1 MDHAFGRSF
10 TLGVEEELLLVDRA
24 TLALA
29 PVAERVLASVGD
41 LPRSRLAH
49 EAYAAELEARTP
61 ITESVADAIAALDE
75 SRLAART
82 AGATLMGAGIHPT
95 AQLGDARLVD
105 EERYRIVGKAMRGLL
120 QRTPE
125 CALHVHVGMPDP
137 ETAIWAFNG
146 MRRHLPLLVGLAANS
161 PWWFGG
167 DSGMAS
173 ARAALVRSYPGRGI
187 PRAFHDW
194 DDYCATVDGIVSA
207 GGIDDYTHLW
217 WDVRPHPRLGTLEV
231 REMDAQSS
239 LDDVAALVAL
249 VHALAR
255 HSAEQ
260 SAPPDVAPDALAW
273 SSFRAA
279 RDGLDAEI
287 LCGDRIMPLRDAA
300 RTTLDEVRP
309 VGDDD
314 ALEGVERILREGNG
328 ADRRR
333 RAAERGGADAILTEL
348 VEETSRS
355 SAARSPR

>member
-1 MDHAFGRSF
+1 MEHRFGRAF

-29 PVAERVLASVGD
+29 PTAERVLAAVDHPTD
-41 LPRSRLAH
+41 LLAH

-61 ITESVADAIAALDE
+61 IVRDAAEAVASLRE
-75 SRLAART
+75 SRLAARA
-82 AGATLMGAGIHPT
+82 AGATLMGAGIHP
-95 AQLGDARLVD
+95 AAELGDARLVD
-105 EERYRIVGKAMRGLL
+105 LERYREVGDQMRGLIR
-120 QRTPE
+120 RTPE
-125 CALHVHVGMPDP
+125 CALHVHIGMPDP

-161 PWWFGG
+161 PWWFGH

-173 ARAALVRSYPGRGI
+173 ARAGLVRSYPGRGI

-194 DDYCATVDGIVSA
+194 DDYVATVEGIVSA
-207 GGIDDYTHLW
+207 GGIEDYTHLW
-217 WDVRPHPRLGTLEV
+217 WDVRLHPRHGTLEV

-239 LDDVAALVAL
+239 LDDVAAIVAL

-273 SSFRAA
+273 SAFRAA
-279 RDGLDAEI
+279 RDGLDARI
-287 LCGDRIMPLRDAA
+287 LCGDSIVPLRDAA
-300 RTTLDEVRP
+300 RETLEQAAP
-309 VGDDD
+309 YADDPID
-314 ALEGVERILREGNG
+314 GVERILREGGG

-333 RAAERGGADAILTEL
+333 RAAERGGIRAMLEEL
-348 VEETSRS
+348 VEET
-355 SAARSPR
+355 AGP

>member
-1 MDHAFGRSF
+1 MDHAFGRAF
-10 TLGVEEELLLVDRA
+10 TLGVEEELLLVDRT

-29 PVAERVLASVGD
+29 PVAEGVLANVSD
-41 LPRSRLAH
+41 LPPGRLTH
-49 EAYAAELEARTP
+49 EAYAAEVEGRTP
-61 ITESVADAIAALDE
+61 ITEGVDEAIAALDE
-75 SRLAART
+75 SRRAARA
-82 AGATLMGAGIHPT
+82 AGATLMGAGVHPN
-95 AQLGDARLVD
+95 AKLGDARLVD
-105 EERYRIVGKAMRGLL
+105 VERYRIVGEQMRGLL

-187 PRAFHDW
+187 PRAFRDW
-194 DDYCATVDGIVSA
+194 DEYCETVDGIVSA
-207 GGIDDYTHLW
+207 GGIEDYTHLW

-260 SAPPDVAPDALAW
+260 TAPPDVAADAVAW

-279 RDGLDAEI
+279 RDGLNAEI
-287 LCGDRIMPLRDAA
+287 LCGDQIVPLREAA
-300 RTTLDEVRP
+300 RKTLAQVRG
-309 VGDDD
+309 VGDDG

-333 RAAERGGADAILTEL
+333 RAAERGGAREMLREL

-355 SAARSPR
+355 SAPRSPR

>member
-1 MDHAFGRSF
+1 MDHAFGRPF

-29 PVAERVLASVGD
+29 PVAERVLSNVGD
-41 LPRSRLAH
+41 HPRERLAH

-61 ITESVADAIAALDE
+61 ITGGVADAIGALSE
-75 SRLAART
+75 SRLTARA
-82 AGATLMGAGIHPT
+82 AGATLMGAGVHPT
-95 AQLGDARLVD
+95 AELGDARLVD
-105 EERYRIVGKAMRGLL
+105 EERYRIVGDAMRGLL
-120 QRTPE
+120 RRTPE

-161 PWWFGG
+161 PWWFGT

-194 DDYCATVDGIVSA
+194 DDYCQTVDGIVAA

-217 WDVRPHPRLGTLEV
+217 WDVRPHPRLGTLEI

-260 SAPPDVAPDALAW
+260 TAPPEVAPDALAW

-279 RDGLDAEI
+279 RDGLEAEI
-287 LCGDRIMPLRDAA
+287 LCGDRIMPLREAA
-300 RTTLDEVRP
+300 RVTLDQVRGL
-309 VGDDD
+309 GDDG
-314 ALEGVERILREGNG
+314 ALEGVERILREGGG

-333 RAAERGGADAILTEL
+333 RAAANGGARAMLEEL
-348 VEETSRS
+348 VDET
-355 SAARSPR
+355 AG

>member
-1 MDHAFGRSF
+1 MDHAFGRAF
-10 TLGVEEELLLVDRA
+10 TLGVEEELLLVDRV

-29 PVAERVLASVGD
+29 PIAERVLAAVKEH
-41 LPRSRLAH
+41 PRERLAH

-61 ITESVADAIAALDE
+61 VTGGVSESLSALAE
-75 SRLAART
+75 SRLAARA
-82 AGATLMGAGIHPT
+82 AGATLMGAGVHPT
-95 AQLGDARLVD
+95 AELGDARLVD
-105 EERYRIVGKAMRGLL
+105 VERYRRVGEMMRGML

-146 MRRHLPLLVGLAANS
+146 MRRHLPLLAGLAANS
-161 PWWFGG
+161 PWWFGR

-173 ARAALVRSYPGRGI
+173 ARAGLVRSYPGRGI

-194 DDYCATVDGIVSA
+194 DDYCETVDGIVSA

-239 LDDVAALVAL
+239 LDDVAALVAF

-255 HSAEQ
+255 HAAEQ
-260 SAPPDVAPDALAW
+260 TAPPEVAPDALAW

-279 RDGLDAEI
+279 RDGLDAEV
-287 LCGDRIMPLRDAA
+287 LCGHRIVPLREAA
-300 RTTLDEVRP
+300 RETLDQVRP
-309 VGDDD
+309 FADD
-314 ALEGVERILREGNG
+314 AIEGVERILREGNG

-333 RAAERGGADAILTEL
+333 RAEARGGVRAMLEEL
-348 VEETSRS
+348 VEET
-355 SAARSPR
+355 AQKQHQ

>member
-1 MDHAFGRSF
+1 MEHAFGRAF

-29 PVAERVLASVGD
+29 PHAERVLASAD
-41 LPRSRLAH
+41 HPPERLAH

-61 ITESVADAIAALDE
+61 IVADTGEAIEALRE

-82 AGATLMGAGIHPT
+82 AGATLMGAGVHPT
-95 AQLGDARLVD
+95 AELGDARLVD
-105 EERYRIVGKAMRGLL
+105 LERYRIVGDAMRGLL
-120 QRTPE
+120 RRTPE

-137 ETAIWAFNG
+137 DTAIRAFDG

-161 PWWFGG
+161 PWWFGV

-187 PRAFHDW
+187 PRAFRDW
-194 DDYCATVDGIVSA
+194 DDYAETVEGIVSA

-217 WDVRPHPRLGTLEV
+217 WDVRPHPKLGTLEI

-255 HSAEQ
+255 YCAEHR
-260 SAPPDVAPDALAW
+260 PPADVAPDALAW

-279 RDGLDAEI
+279 RDGLEAEI
-287 LCGDRIMPLRDAA
+287 FCGDRIVPLRQAA
-300 RTTLDEVRP
+300 RETLDQARP
-309 VGDDD
+309 YADD
-314 ALEGVERILREGNG
+314 AVEGVERILREGNG

-333 RAAERGGADAILTEL
+333 RAAERGGAQAMLDEL
-348 VEETSRS
+348 VEET
-355 SAARSPR
+355 AAG

>member
-1 MDHAFGRSF
+1 MEHAFGRAF

-24 TLALA
+24 TFALA
-29 PVAERVLASVGD
+29 PVAERVLANVHD
-41 LPRSRLAH
+41 HPRERLAH

-61 ITESVADAIAALDE
+61 ITADVAEAIDTLSE
-75 SRLAART
+75 SRLAARA
-82 AGATLMGAGIHPT
+82 AGATLMGAGVHPT

-125 CALHVHVGMPDP
+125 CALHVHIGMPDP

-161 PWWFGG
+161 PWWFGA

-194 DDYCATVDGIVSA
+194 DDYCETVDGIVSA

-217 WDVRPHPRLGTLEV
+217 WDVRPHPLLGTLEV

-239 LDDVAALVAL
+239 LGDVAALAAL

-260 SAPPDVAPDALAW
+260 TAPVDVAPDALAW

-287 LCGDRIMPLRDAA
+287 LCGERIMPLRDAA
-300 RTTLDEVRP
+300 RATLDDIRGL
-309 VGDDD
+309 GDGD
-314 ALEGVERILREGNG
+314 ALEGVERILREGGG

-333 RAAERGGADAILTEL
+333 RAAARGGAPAMLSEL

-355 SAARSPR
+355 SAPR

>member
-1 MDHAFGRSF
+1 MEHSFGRAF
-10 TLGVEEELLLVDRA
+10 TLGVEEELLLVDPA

-29 PVAERVLASVGD
+29 PVAERVLANVRD
-41 LPRSRLAH
+41 HPRARLAH
-49 EAYAAELEARTP
+49 EAYAAELETRSP
-61 ITESVADAIAALDE
+61 ITSSASEAVAALRE
-75 SRLAART
+75 SRLAARA
-82 AGATLMGAGIHPT
+82 AGATLMGAGVHPT
-95 AQLGDARLVD
+95 AELGDARLVD

-161 PWWFGG
+161 PWWFGR

-173 ARAALVRSYPGRGI
+173 ARAGLVRSYPGRGI
-187 PRAFHDW
+187 PRAFRDW
-194 DDYCATVDGIVSA
+194 DDYCQTLDGIVSA
-207 GGIDDYTHLW
+207 GGIEDYTHLW

-239 LDDVAALVAL
+239 LDDVAAIAAL

-260 SAPPDVAPDALAW
+260 TAPPIVAPDAVAW

-287 LCGDRIMPLRDAA
+287 LCGDHIVPLREAA
-300 RTTLDEVRP
+300 RETLNQVRDLA
-309 VGDDD
+309 DDD
-314 ALEGVERILREGNG
+314 ALDGVERILREGNG
-328 ADRRR
+328 AYRRR
-333 RAAERGGADAILTEL
+333 RAAELGGARRMLEEL
-348 VEETSRS
+348 VAET
-355 SAARSPR
+355 AA

>member
-1 MDHAFGRSF
+1 VNHAFGRSF

-24 TLALA
+24 THALA
-29 PVAERVLASVGD
+29 PVSERVLANVRD
-41 LPRSRLAH
+41 HPRARLAH

-61 ITESVADAIAALDE
+61 VTESVTEAMAALAE

-82 AGATLMGAGIHPT
+82 AGATLMGAGVHPT
-95 AQLGDARLVD
+95 AKLGDARLVD
-105 EERYRIVGKAMRGLL
+105 EERYRRVGEAMRGLL
-120 QRTPE
+120 RRTPE

-137 ETAIWAFNG
+137 DTAIWAFNG

-167 DSGMAS
+167 ESGMAS

-194 DDYCATVDGIVSA
+194 DDYCETVDGIVSA
-207 GGIDDYTHLW
+207 GGIDDYTYLW
-217 WDVRPHPRLGTLEV
+217 WDVRPHPRLGTIEV

-239 LDDVAALVAL
+239 LGDVAALVAL

-260 SAPPDVAPDALAW
+260 TAPADVAPDALAW

-300 RTTLDEVRP
+300 RVTLREIRG
-309 VGDDD
+309 VGDGD
-314 ALEGVERILREGNG
+314 ALDGVERILREGGG

-333 RAAERGGADAILTEL
+333 RAAERGGVQAMLKEL
-348 VEETSRS
+348 VAETGGG
-355 SAARSPR
+355 

>member
-1 MDHAFGRSF
+1 MDHAFGRAF
-10 TLGVEEELLLVDRA
+10 TLGVEEELLLVDPD
-24 TLALA
+24 TFALA
-29 PVAERVLASVGD
+29 PIAERVLANVHD
-41 LPRSRLAH
+41 HPRDRLAH

-61 ITESVADAIAALDE
+61 VTSSAPEAVEALRE
-75 SRLAART
+75 SRRAAHE
-82 AGATLMGAGIHPT
+82 AGATLMGAGVHPS
-95 AQLGDARLVD
+95 AEFGDARLVD

-161 PWWFGG
+161 PWWFGH

-173 ARAALVRSYPGRGI
+173 ARAGLVRSYPGRGI
-187 PRAFHDW
+187 PRAFHNW
-194 DDYCATVDGIVSA
+194 DDYCETVDGIVSA

-239 LDDVAALVAL
+239 LEDVEAIAAL

-260 SAPPDVAPDALAW
+260 SAPPVVAPDAVAW

-287 LCGDRIMPLRDAA
+287 LCGDQIVPLREAARQTLEHVRGLADDAA
-300 RTTLDEVRP
+300 LD
-309 VGDDD
+309 
-314 ALEGVERILREGNG
+314 GVERILREGNG
-328 ADRRR
+328 AYRRR
-333 RAAERGGADAILTEL
+333 RAAENGGARAMLEEL
-348 VEETSRS
+348 VAET
-355 SAARSPR
+355 AA

>member
-1 MDHAFGRSF
+1 MKHAFGREF
-10 TLGVEEELLLVDRA
+10 TLGVEEELLLVNRA

-29 PVAERVLASVGD
+29 PHAERVLAGAD
-41 LPRSRLAH
+41 HPPERLAH
-49 EAYAAELEARTP
+49 EAYAAEVEARTP
-61 ITESVADAIAALDE
+61 VVAGVDEAIAALRE

-82 AGATLMGAGIHPT
+82 AGATLMGAGVHPT
-95 AQLGDARLVD
+95 AELGDARLVD
-105 EERYRIVGKAMRGLL
+105 SERYRRVGDAMRGLL
-120 QRTPE
+120 RRTPE

-137 ETAIWAFNG
+137 DTAIRAFDG

-161 PWWFGG
+161 PWWFGT

-187 PRAFHDW
+187 PRAFRDW
-194 DDYCATVDGIVSA
+194 DDYVETVDGIVTA
-207 GGIDDYTHLW
+207 GGIEDYTHLW
-217 WDVRPHPRLGTLEV
+217 WDVRPHPRLGTLEI

-255 HSAEQ
+255 ACAEHR
-260 SAPPDVAPDALAW
+260 PPADVAPDALAW

-287 LCGDRIMPLRDAA
+287 LCGEHIVPLRKAA
-300 RTTLDEVRP
+300 RETLEQAAP
-309 VGDDD
+309 YADD
-314 ALEGVERILREGNG
+314 AIEGVERILREGGG

-333 RAAERGGADAILTEL
+333 RAAERGGAQAMLDEL
-348 VEETSRS
+348 VEET
-355 SAARSPR
+355 AAG

>member
-1 MDHAFGRSF
+1 MEHRFGRAF

-29 PVAERVLASVGD
+29 PTAERVLAAADHPSD
-41 LPRSRLAH
+41 RLAH
-49 EAYAAELEARTP
+49 EAYAAEVEARTQ
-61 ITESVADAIAALDE
+61 IVRDASEAVESLRE

-82 AGATLMGAGIHPT
+82 AGATLMGAGIHPS
-95 AQLGDARLVD
+95 AELGDARLVD
-105 EERYRIVGKAMRGLL
+105 LERYREVGDQMRGLIR
-120 QRTPE
+120 RTPE
-125 CALHVHVGMPDP
+125 CALHVHIGMPDP

-161 PWWFGG
+161 PWWFGH

-173 ARAALVRSYPGRGI
+173 ARAGLVRSYPGRGI

-194 DDYCATVDGIVSA
+194 DDYAATVDGIVSA
-207 GGIDDYTHLW
+207 GGIEDYTHLW

-239 LDDVAALVAL
+239 LDDVAAIVAL

-260 SAPPDVAPDALAW
+260 SAPADVAPDALAW
-273 SSFRAA
+273 SAFRAA
-279 RDGLDAEI
+279 RDGLDAQI
-287 LCGDRIMPLRDAA
+287 LCGERIVPLRDAA
-300 RTTLDEVRP
+300 RETLEQAAP
-309 VGDDD
+309 YADD
-314 ALEGVERILREGNG
+314 AIEGVERILREGGG

-333 RAAERGGADAILTEL
+333 RAAERGGARAMLEEL
-348 VEETSRS
+348 VEET
-355 SAARSPR
+355 ARA

>member
-1 MDHAFGRSF
+1 VRHAFGRSF

-29 PVAERVLASVGD
+29 PTAERVLANVGD
-41 LPRSRLAH
+41 GHPRERLAH

-61 ITESVADAIAALDE
+61 ITDGVDAAIGALRE
-75 SRLAART
+75 SRLTARA
-82 AGATLMGAGIHPT
+82 AGATLMGAGVHPT

-105 EERYRIVGKAMRGLL
+105 EERYRIVGDAMRGLL
-120 QRTPE
+120 RRTPE

-137 ETAIWAFNG
+137 DTAIWAFNG

-161 PWWFGG
+161 PWWFGV

-187 PRAFHDW
+187 PRAFRDW
-194 DDYCATVDGIVSA
+194 DDYCETVDGIVSA

-260 SAPPDVAPDALAW
+260 TAPPEVAPDALAW

-287 LCGDRIMPLRDAA
+287 LCGERIMPLREAARVTLRELEADAA
-300 RTTLDEVRP
+300 LD
-309 VGDDD
+309 GID
-314 ALEGVERILREGNG
+314 RILREGNG

-333 RAAERGGADAILTEL
+333 RAAASGGPRAMLTEL
-348 VEETSRS
+348 VDETSG
-355 SAARSPR
+355 